1 MPKVGIYSCVLALM
15 WALGGC
21 SSSKQVGSGGNL
33 SGDEISV
40 DASTVVNQNLMN
52 EQNAVTPSEVY
63 RNVPGM
69 SR

>member
-1 MPKVGIYSCVLALM
+1 MTIVRIYPFALVLM
-15 WALGGC
+15 WGLSGC
-21 SSSKQVGSGGNL
+21 TSSKQLGSGGNL
-33 SGDEISV
+33 SRDEISV
-40 DASTVVNQNLMN
+40 DASTVINQKLMN

>member
-1 MPKVGIYSCVLALM
+1 MTKVGIYSCVLTLM
-15 WALGGC
+15 WGLGGC
-21 SSSKQVGSGGNL
+21 APSKQLGSGGNL

>member
-1 MPKVGIYSCVLALM
+1 MATRKVNSKELFGDSQ
-15 WALGGC
+15 
-21 SSSKQVGSGGNL
+21 SFSSKQVGSGGNL
-33 SGDEISV
+33 TGDEISI

-52 EQNAVTPSEVY
+52 EQNVVTPSEVY

>member
-1 MPKVGIYSCVLALM
+1 MTIARFYLYALVLILG
-15 WALGGC
+15 LGGC
-21 SSSKQVGSGGNL
+21 APSKQLGSGGNL

>member
-1 MPKVGIYSCVLALM
+1 M
-15 WALGGC
+15 WGLGGC
-21 SSSKQVGSGGNL
+21 TSSKQVGSGGNL
-33 SGDEISV
+33 TGDEISI

>member
-1 MPKVGIYSCVLALM
+1 MTIVRIYPFALVFM
-15 WALGGC
+15 WGLSGC
-21 SSSKQVGSGGNL
+21 TSSKQLGSGGNL